1 MANEKTTP
9 DPMSESM
16 QMYLV
21 TIARERVDGQ
31 PLPLSRLAEALKIS
45 PVSVNE
51 MCRKLQ
57 EHGLVTYR
65 PYVGVSLTAEGEER
79 ANYVLRR
86 HRLWEVFLVSSLGF
100 SYQEAHEAACEL
112 EHSTPD
118 KVADRLDIYLDY
130 PSTNPEGAIIPRG
143 ELGQPARS
151 LIPLTKM
158 TAGQSG
164 HIVNC
169 QADDGTRRY
178 LNEQGMRAGA
188 QITIMAVTDES
199 LLIQAGDKRIALTRD
214 MGAAIHVEPTT
225 QDEYHADASSNHTP
239 STHEEAKVNKAHA
252 STIATLPLSQLKV
265 GQRAIVVRVSGKGAV
280 KQRMMDMG
288 LVPGSEVQ
296 VVRMA
301 PLGDPIEFEVK
312 GYRLSLRKSEA
323 KAIIV
328 EVARK
333 EGV

>member
-1 MANEKTTP
+1 MANEKAS

-21 TIARERVDGQ
+21 TIARERTDNQ
-31 PLPLSRLAEALKIS
+31 PLPLSRLAEALRIS

-57 EHGLVTYR
+57 EYELVTYR
-65 PYVGVSLTAEGEER
+65 PYVGVSLTAEGEQR

-86 HRLWEVFLVSSLGF
+86 HRLWEVFLVSNLGF

-118 KVADRLDIYLDY
+118 KVADRLDMYLDY
-130 PSTNPEGAIIPRG
+130 PSTNPEGAVIPRSDS
-143 ELGQPARS
+143 GQPARP

-169 QADDGTRRY
+169 QADDSTRRF
-178 LNEQGMRAGA
+178 LNEQGLRAGA
-188 QITIMAVTDES
+188 QITVVAATEES
-199 LLIQAGDKRIALTRD
+199 LLIQIGDKRIALTR
-214 MGAAIHVEPTT
+214 MLGEAMHIELAT
-225 QDEYHADASSNHTP
+225 QADSNATVSPDHTSSNH
-239 STHEEAKVNKAHA
+239 EEATVNTTHM
-252 STIATLPLSQLKV
+252 STVTTLPLSKLKV
-265 GQRAIVVRVSGKGAV
+265 GQNGIVVRVSGKGPV
-280 KQRMMDMG
+280 KQRLMDMG
-288 LVPGSEVQ
+288 LVPGSEVK
-296 VVRMA
+296 VVRIA
-301 PLGDPIEFEVK
+301 PLGDPLEFEVK

-323 KAIIV
+323 ETITV
-328 EVARK
+328 ELTLGEAK
-333 EGV
+333 